1 VAESN
6 HTPPSPLAMLWAAKY
21 YVWRSQV
28 AVVVLVLILNLMS
41 SARASPTSSEHSQN
55 EKFSR
60 PLKHKADEVM
70 EARDRIK
77 RGISDEEFSDFVE
90 GTGKMVRP
98 ERYSFGLGKRSGG
111 DGGDE
116 MDSGDVMVPEK
127 KDPYTFGLGKR
138 EPYTFGLGKREPYAF
153 GLGKRA
159 PYEFG
164 LGKRAPYEFGLGKRE
179 PYAFG
184 LGKREPYAFGL
195 GKREPY
201 AFGLGKRD
209 GNYAFGL
216 GKRDP
221 YAFGLGKR
229 EPYGFGLGKR
239 RPYGFG
245 LGR

>member
-1 VAESN
+1 M
-6 HTPPSPLAMLWAAKY
+6 SPGVVLVQIGRLNFFMSENLSSQYFVKFIITKQFHRFYFYSPFQAMLWAAKY

-111 DGGDE
+111 DGKWGRREAGEAGRRVDARF
-116 MDSGDVMVPEK
+116 DS
-127 KDPYTFGLGKR
+127 
-138 EPYTFGLGKREPYAF
+138 
-153 GLGKRA
+153 
-159 PYEFG
+159 
-164 LGKRAPYEFGLGKRE
+164 
-179 PYAFG
+179 
-184 LGKREPYAFGL
+184 
-195 GKREPY
+195 
-201 AFGLGKRD
+201 
-209 GNYAFGL
+209 
-216 GKRDP
+216 
-221 YAFGLGKR
+221 
-229 EPYGFGLGKR
+229 
-239 RPYGFG
+239 
-245 LGR
+245 